1 MPPKSCYIILFAKIS
16 KFTDTIFPN
25 LFAPMSSENDD
36 PFPEND
42 APVIIPIEDSLD
54 LHTFSPKE
62 LKAVVE
68 EYLFQCH
75 QKGFKEVR
83 IIHGRGKGVQ
93 RKMVRTILEKS
104 PLVLRF
110 EDAPPETGGWGA
122 TWIQLRN

>member
-1 MPPKSCYIILFAKIS
+1 MDSKDNDTVPP
-16 KFTDTIFPN
+16 
-25 LFAPMSSENDD
+25 
-36 PFPEND
+36 
-42 APVIIPIEDSLD
+42 VVIPIEDSLD
-54 LHTFSPKE
+54 LHTFSPKD

-75 QKGFKEVR
+75 RKGFKEVR

>member
-1 MPPKSCYIILFAKIS
+1 MDSKDNDTVPP
-16 KFTDTIFPN
+16 
-25 LFAPMSSENDD
+25 
-36 PFPEND
+36 
-42 APVIIPIEDSLD
+42 VVIPIEDSLD

-75 QKGFKEVR
+75 QKGFKKVR

-93 RKMVRTILEKS
+93 RQMVRALLEKS

-110 EDAPPETGGWGA
+110 EDAPPEAGGWGA
-122 TWIQLRN
+122 TWVQLRN

>member
-1 MPPKSCYIILFAKIS
+1 MDS
-16 KFTDTIFPN
+16 KDNDTV
-25 LFAPMSSENDD
+25 
-36 PFPEND
+36 PEND
-42 APVIIPIEDSLD
+42 APVTIPIEDSLD

-93 RKMVRTILEKS
+93 RQMVRTILEKS

>member
-1 MPPKSCYIILFAKIS
+1 
-16 KFTDTIFPN
+16 
-25 LFAPMSSENDD
+25 MSSENDD

-93 RKMVRTILEKS
+93 RQMVRTILEKN

-110 EDAPPETGGWGA
+110 ENALPEAGGWGA
-122 TWIQLRN
+122 TRVKLRS